1 MTPPVPVGP
10 FELTGVLGRGG
21 MGEVWSGVHRE
32 LGEPVAVKVL
42 TSNRARDPDFI
53 DAFAG
58 EVRAVAALDHPRV
71 VRVHDYG
78 RIPAGADEATEGQLV
93 QGSPWLAM
101 ELVPGGSLSD
111 HLARGWM
118 SWGQQRGV
126 LLGLLEALAHAH
138 ARGLVHRDLK
148 PGNVLLGDPGRP
160 GETLALADFGLA
172 QAGEERELS
181 GQTEQATGTPHFMAP
196 EQFEGHWRDYG
207 PWTDLYALGCVAFR
221 MATGALPF
229 VGESLYTVAF
239 AHLTGARQAWEPRT
253 PVPVGLEG
261 WIDRLLR
268 RAPGER
274 FQRAADAAWALEQMD
289 GGLEDRVG
297 WPEGEPSVEAEEAP
311 TIPSLRLASDTR
323 MLSARTL
330 VQEPTLPSGPPPPAR
345 PDERFTA
352 YPPLPGH
359 WKRPRGSRRT
369 AGGLPGAGL
378 GLFGLRRL
386 PLVGRARE
394 LSLLWAALAEVRRTG
409 EARVAVLRGGPGVG
423 KSRLAESFAQ
433 RADEVGSAVV
443 LHARHTRE
451 VDPGSGLG
459 PMLSR
464 LLQCRGLSEDDVRAR
479 ASRLLESL
487 GEPDP
492 YEIDGLSEVMAP
504 SSEGGD
510 AGFAFGNP
518 AERHRLMRRVLGRMA
533 AGRPLVL
540 RLDDVQH
547 GGDALRFVRS
557 ALDAATDEPVPMLLV
572 ATLRDEELSG
582 DEADL
587 VAGLCRRPE
596 VRELTLGPLHRDEQ
610 RRLVDSLL
618 GLSSD
623 LGDQVATRTAGNPL
637 FAVQVVGDW
646 VERGVLVATRRG
658 FELAGGAEPALPDS
672 VREVWAQR
680 LATALQGAASDARSS
695 LYVAAALGGQVDVQE
710 WTEACGRAGTSARS
724 AVVDRLVEAGLA
736 QRQGLGDT
744 TAASWS
750 FAQAL
755 FRETLVDEAR
765 REGREAA
772 CHVACVGA
780 IEALV
785 PHGRRGRAARLGGH
799 LAAAGRPGLAL
810 TAWHE
815 AATED
820 LEAAEYARCGDAL
833 GRADEAADAAALPPS
848 DERRGDVASTRITW
862 LRHQVRLDEAEE
874 VARAWR
880 ARARQFG
887 WRRLEGRF
895 LADLA
900 DITHRTG
907 RLEEAETLLEEQRRV
922 EADDGE
928 PAHRIEAQ
936 RVHASIA
943 RIRGDL
949 DRASA
954 LLEEVVAWLRDNGRP
969 AKLAGALRDL
979 AMVRIAAGDTAAGI
993 RLTDEARRLYEAV
1006 GFRMGA
1012 VRCLNTLGTA
1022 LATEGR
1028 VEEAVDRYEEG
1039 LAIDLRIGTGL
1050 ATMFALNLG
1059 MAELRRG
1066 RLAEAGER
1074 IEPYRAAF
1082 QDGPDAAFRRY
1093 FIAVDLAG
1101 RVGRGDYAGWRADVD
1116 ELLDLLSASPG
1127 GADED
1132 FAFPVHVAAEAAAE
1146 AGRDDVAA
1154 ALIELAVAGWSAMG
1168 RADELARAR
1177 ALQARLG

>member
-695 LYVAAALGGQVDVQE
+695 LYVAAALGGQVDVRA
-710 WTEACGRAGTSARS
+710 EAHRE
-724 AVVDRLVEAGLA
+724 VVELGLVVGPVDGVTV
-736 QRQGLGDT
+736 QG
-744 TAASWS
+744 
-750 FAQAL
+750 
-755 FRETLVDEAR
+755 V
-765 REGREAA
+765 
-772 CHVACVGA
+772 VA
-780 IEALV
+780 
-785 PHGRRGRAARLGGH
+785 
-799 LAAAGRPGLAL
+799 
-810 TAWHE
+810 
-815 AATED
+815 
-820 LEAAEYARCGDAL
+820 
-833 GRADEAADAAALPPS
+833 
-848 DERRGDVASTRITW
+848 
-862 LRHQVRLDEAEE
+862 
-874 VARAWR
+874 
-880 ARARQFG
+880 
-887 WRRLEGRF
+887 
-895 LADLA
+895 
-900 DITHRTG
+900 
-907 RLEEAETLLEEQRRV
+907 RRV
-922 EADDGE
+922 ERGGH
-928 PAHRIEAQ
+928 PLG
-936 RVHASIA
+936 A
-943 RIRGDL
+943 R
-949 DRASA
+949 
-954 LLEEVVAWLRDNGRP
+954 VVAQ
-969 AKLAGALRDL
+969 
-979 AMVRIAAGDTAAGI
+979 V
-993 RLTDEARRLYEAV
+993 
-1006 GFRMGA
+1006 
-1012 VRCLNTLGTA
+1012 
-1022 LATEGR
+1022 EG
-1028 VEEAVDRYEEG
+1028 EEG
-1039 LAIDLRIGTGL
+1039 APGGDGL
-1050 ATMFALNLG
+1050 EPGGVLDQQ
-1059 MAELRRG
+1059 G
-1066 RLAEAGER
+1066 RL
-1074 IEPYRAAF
+1074 
-1082 QDGPDAAFRRY
+1082 
-1093 FIAVDLAG
+1093 
-1101 RVGRGDYAGWRADVD
+1101 
-1116 ELLDLLSASPG
+1116 
-1127 GADED
+1127 
-1132 FAFPVHVAAEAAAE
+1132 
-1146 AGRDDVAA
+1146 
-1154 ALIELAVAGWSAMG
+1154 LAVADAFDAMTSKRVYREPIEPEEALRVVQTCSG
-1168 RADELARAR
+1168 DQFDPVMVEAFEAAYEAGSILSVLARSKDLESRQVLCPICSTYLGMKGGVATNDQLDCPVCDR
-1177 ALQARLG
+1177 RFRMTDEHQAVLDTIRPK